1 MSDSPEPQEPLGY
14 EGPPGYEDPLGYDDL
29 LGDAF
34 KRAAGEGGG
43 RVLPAPVALVEERGT
58 RRRRRRLAAVSACAV
73 CLLGAGGAFA
83 AVGLGTGP
91 GQREVPPAAPSAP
104 RISGPHADRSGPQ
117 GLTPSTAVGSVF
129 PSGPPWSGGP
139 GSGSALPGTAPGTG
153 DGAGITVT
161 PSAPDPG
168 TSASGDQGITPSPG
182 PGRSGSPGPSR
193 SPGGSGGPVSESPRR

>member
-1 MSDSPEPQEPLGY
+1 MSDSPDPQ
-14 EGPPGYEDPLGYDDL
+14 DPARYDDL

-43 RVLPAPVALVEERGT
+43 RVLPAPVALVEARGT
-58 RRRRRRLAAVSACAV
+58 RYRRRRMAAVSACAV
-73 CLLGAGGAFA
+73 CVLGAGGALA

-117 GLTPSTAVGSVF
+117 GLPPSGPSGSVF
-129 PSGPPWSGGP
+129 PSGPPESGVP
-139 GSGSALPGTAPGTG
+139 GFGSPSPGGVPGTG
-153 DGAGITVT
+153 DGAGITAT

-168 TSASGDQGITPSPG
+168 TSAPGDPGLTPSPG
-182 PGRSGSPGPSR
+182 SSGHSGSPGPSR
-193 SPGGSGGPVSESPRR
+193 SPGGPGSESPLR